1 MLRTETFDRPYSG
14 TWDGAFP
21 ALNSD
26 GRMIDRDYENARGN
40 GLQTRN
46 AVLNALPAKMQKALW
61 PQLRQIQVEREQF
74 IFQQDDELEF
84 LYFPVTAV
92 LSELHMLDD
101 GRMVEVAISGRNG
114 CVGLASVYEPSRI
127 SNCVQVTQAG
137 SLLRIESCLLRKE
150 CRNDPHLP
158 RLLHSS
164 LAEYIRQISL
174 RAVCNMYHTVEE
186 RLCTWLLLIR
196 DLGGLSRLKLTHEQI
211 ARALGVYR
219 PSVTS
224 IALEMRKRKLIDY
237 SRGGISIT
245 DRAGLEAAACD
256 CYQEISMSYA
266 GHVEVTQTF

>member
-1 MLRTETFDRPYSG
+1 MLRTETFERPFSR
-14 TWDGAFP
+14 TWEGGFP
-21 ALNSD
+21 APDSD
-26 GRMIDRDYENARGN
+26 GLKINRVSGEVRATDP
-40 GLQTRN
+40 QSRN
-46 AVLNALPAKMQKALW
+46 VVLNALPVKTQKDLW
-61 PQLRQIQVEREQF
+61 PHLRRIQVEREQF
-74 IFQQDDELEF
+74 IFQQDDDLEF
-84 LYFPVTAV
+84 LYFPETAV

-114 CVGLASVYEPSRI
+114 CVGLASLYEPSRI
-127 SNCVQVTQAG
+127 SNCVQATQAG

-150 CRNDPHLP
+150 CRNDPSLP

-174 RAVCNMYHTVEE
+174 RAVCNMYHSVEE

-196 DLGGLSRLKLTHEQI
+196 DLGGQSRLKLTHEQI

-256 CYQEISMSYA
+256 CYHEISTS
-266 GHVEVTQTF
+266 QTNSVNVAHAF